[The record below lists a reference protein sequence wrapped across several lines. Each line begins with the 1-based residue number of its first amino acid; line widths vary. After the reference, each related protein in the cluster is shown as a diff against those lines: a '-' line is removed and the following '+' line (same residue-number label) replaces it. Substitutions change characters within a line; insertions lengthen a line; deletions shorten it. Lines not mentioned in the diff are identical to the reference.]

1 MANKKTLR
9 LILGDQLNC
18 NHTWFNTVDPNVT
31 FVIMEIRQ
39 ETDYVKH
46 HIQKVA
52 AFFAAM
58 RAFAEERRKEGHRI
72 IYIKIG
78 DKNNHQNLEEN
89 IKYLVRQKKFS
100 QFEYQLPDEYRLDV
114 QLQKLTDSLKIPVL
128 TIDTEH
134 FLTKRN
140 ELKEFFKGKKRYLM
154 ESFYR
159 MMRKRYRILIDKTGP
174 VGGQWNYDQKNR
186 QAYDSQLPIPGP
198 LLFTNNV
205 VDICRALDRSGI
217 ETFGRIKPES
227 LIWPVTRDQSINLL
241 ENFVSNSLSAFGTYQ
256 DAMTLSS
263 WHLFHSRLSFA
274 LNTKMLH
281 PMEVIEAAIG
291 AWENQK
297 NKYGIQQIEGF
308 IRQILGWREFMRGVY
323 WARMPGLDKMNYF
336 DHSENL
342 PDFYWTG
349 ETQMNC
355 MAQAIGQSLEHAYA
369 HHIQRLMVT
378 GNFALLA
385 GVQPDQVDQ
394 WYLGV
399 YIDAIQ
405 WVELPNTRAMSQF
418 ADGGI
423 VATKPYISSANYI
436 KKMSDYCQPC
446 AYDWQKRHGER
457 ACPFNSFYWSFFNR
471 HRDRLQ
477 KNPRVGMMY
486 RTWDRM
492 KEVDRNGILKQ
503 ADIYRKDLNLL

>member
-1 MANKKTLR
+1 MASRKILR
-9 LILGDQLNC
+9 LILGDQLNR
-18 NHTWFNTVDPNVT
+18 NHTWFASVDPHVT
-31 FVIMEIRQ
+31 FVLMEIRQ

-58 RAFAEERRKEGHRI
+58 RAFAAELSQDGHRI
-72 IYIKIG
+72 IYIKLN
-78 DKNNHQNLEEN
+78 DKKNHQNFEKN
-89 IKYLVRQKKFS
+89 IKALIRQNKFT
-100 QFEYQLPDEYRLDV
+100 QFEYQLPDEYRLDI
-114 QLQKLTDSLKIPVL
+114 QLNKLTETLPIPVL
-128 TIDTEH
+128 AADSEH
-134 FLTKRN
+134 FLTARN
-140 ELKEFFKGKKRYLM
+140 ELKDFFDGKKRYLM

-159 MMRKRYRILIDKTGP
+159 MMRKRHNILIDNDGP

-186 QAYDSQLPIPGP
+186 QAYDGRWPIPDP
-198 LLFTNNV
+198 LLFKNDV
-205 VDICRALDRSGI
+205 ADICRTLDRSGVK
-217 ETFGRIKPES
+217 TFGQIEPDG
-227 LIWPVTRDQSINLL
+227 LIWPITRKQSIDLL
-241 ENFVSNSLSAFGTYQ
+241 NTFVSDDLPAFGTYQ
-256 DAMTLSS
+256 DAMSLKN

-281 PMEVIEAAIG
+281 PLEVITPVIC
-291 AWENQK
+291 AWESDK
-297 NKYGIQQIEGF
+297 SAYKIQQVEGF
-308 IRQILGWREFMRGVY
+308 IRQVLGWREFMRGVY
-323 WARMPGLDKMNYF
+323 WAQMPGLEKMNYF
-336 DHSENL
+336 EHTGAL

-349 ETQMNC
+349 ETQMEC
-355 MAQAIGQSLEHAYA
+355 LAQAIGQSLKHAYA

-385 GVQPDQVDQ
+385 GVHPDEVDQ

-399 YIDAIQ
+399 YIDAVQ

-418 ADGGI
+418 ADGGK

-436 KKMSDYCQPC
+436 KKMSDYCQSC
-446 AYDWQKRHGER
+446 EYEWQKRYGRR
-457 ACPFNSFYWSFFNR
+457 ACPFNSLYWSFFNR

-477 KNPRVGMMY
+477 KIPRVGMMY

-492 KEVDRNGILKQ
+492 NGEDRDQILQQ